1 MDDSKYTLDND
12 KKWIAEALK
21 EAGLAGIDVPIG
33 CVIVKDNQIIAR
45 GHNERESAQDPTN
58 HAEIIAIRE
67 AAKALGSWRLAGC
80 CVYTTLE
87 PCPMCAE
94 ALIQARVERVV
105 FGAYD
110 PMSGACG
117 TVFNLFQEGRIYP
130 IPQLFSGVME
140 DECKQIIVDFF
151 RLKPKTIR
159 Q

>member
-1 MDDSKYTLDND
+1 MSEPKYTLAND
-12 KKWIAEALK
+12 KALITEALT
-21 EAGLAGIDVPIG
+21 EARLSGVDVPIG
-33 CVIVKDNQIIAR
+33 CVIVKDGQVIAR

-58 HAEIIAIRE
+58 HAEIIAIRR
-67 AAKALGSWRLAGC
+67 AAQTLGSWRLTGC

-130 IPQLFSGVME
+130 IPELLGGVLE
-140 DECKQIIVDFF
+140 NECRQIIVDFF
-151 RLKPKTIR
+151 RLKPKAIR